1 GKAPAGQNRPAAPQ
15 AAARTGGDAQGRN
28 GSGGWL
34 SDLLSRASLDD
45 DEDVPPLA
53 RSGDKAGEKGKGSA
67 IGSAATAKAGGSADD
82 AGAAAIDSISSNIAR
97 MIEHPAAVDL
107 WERYRR
113 GETNLFTRRL
123 YTAEGQ
129 RTFDE
134 IHRRYRAEPD
144 FRRTVDHYV
153 REFERLLGE
162 VSRTDQ
168 DPRRANAYLTS
179 ESGKVYTMLAH
190 ASGRFEGA

>member
-1 GKAPAGQNRPAAPQ
+1 MPRA
-15 AAARTGGDAQGRN
+15 

-34 SDLLSRASLDD
+34 SDLLTRASQE
-45 DEDVPPLA
+45 DEEVKPA
-53 RSGDKAGEKGKGSA
+53 GKGDKAGKGTDKGA
-67 IGSAATAKAGGSADD
+67 EPAAER

-97 MIEHPAAVDL
+97 MIEHATAVDL

-129 RTFDE
+129 QTFDE
-134 IHRRYRAEPD
+134 IRRRYRAEPD

-162 VSRTDQ
+162 VSRTDK

>member
-1 GKAPAGQNRPAAPQ
+1 MAGKAVAKADQGKADPGKAGQVKSDPV
-15 AAARTGGDAQGRN
+15 TDADR
-28 GSGGWL
+28 
-34 SDLLSRASLDD
+34 
-45 DEDVPPLA
+45 
-53 RSGDKAGEKGKGSA
+53 
-67 IGSAATAKAGGSADD
+67 

-113 GETNLFTRRL
+113 GEPDLFTRRL

-129 RTFDE
+129 KTFDE
-134 IHRRYRAEPD
+134 IRRRYRAEPD

-162 VSRTDQ
+162 VSRADK